1 MRAGKKKKS
10 ASLFLFPFFLF
21 FSRRRGGSLAKKK
34 KAKTR
39 FGQGSVAGGG
49 YERVE
54 RRRAGWE

>member
-34 KAKTR
+34 AKTR